1 MTDALPSDAIGQP
14 SRRAG
19 PMALIDRTV
28 HLMESVLPTWLVGL
42 SARTG
47 IATVFFLSGRTK
59 VEGLL
64 TVNDS
69 AYYLFAEEYKLPF
82 IPSDIAANLA
92 AWSEHLFPILLVL
105 GLMTRFSALALLGMT
120 LVIQIFA
127 QGREGLSLGDGLQG
141 RALLGRY
148 HPEMRLPA
156 LSPNPEHHRRRQRRR
171 HDRRAGVQAGP
182 QRPRVADDLPV
193 NQRRVE
199 HEPRPV
205 PFVR

>member
-1 MTDALPSDAIGQP
+1 
-14 SRRAG
+14 
-19 PMALIDRTV
+19 MALIDRTV
-28 HLMESVLPTWLVGL
+28 RLMESVLPTWLVGL

-120 LVIQIFA
+120 LVIQIFVYPGA
-127 QGREGLSLGDGLQG
+127 YVVHGMW
-141 RALLGRY
+141 AAILLMLIKFG
-148 HPEMRLPA
+148 PGA
-156 LSPNPEHHRRRQRRR
+156 LSIDHLIARR
-171 HDRRAGVQAGP
+171 
-182 QRPRVADDLPV
+182 
-193 NQRRVE
+193 
-199 HEPRPV
+199 
-205 PFVR
+205 

>member
-92 AWSEHLFPILLVL
+92 AGSEHLFPILLVL

-120 LVIQIFA
+120 LVIQIFVYPGA
-127 QGREGLSLGDGLQG
+127 WSTHLVWA
-141 RALLGRY
+141 ALLLYLVRY
-148 HPEMRLPA
+148 GAGAASLDRLLKIP
-156 LSPNPEHHRRRQRRR
+156 
-171 HDRRAGVQAGP
+171 
-182 QRPRVADDLPV
+182 
-193 NQRRVE
+193 
-199 HEPRPV
+199 
-205 PFVR
+205 